1 MPRKAK
7 KRSMP
12 PALATADIG
21 FIRLPEVL
29 ALYPVGERSWWRGVA
44 EGRFPRPVKLSRAVT
59 AWRVSD
65 IRRLLEAL
73 DHGDDLNDGG
83 KR

>member
-1 MPRKAK
+1 MPRKTK
-7 KRSMP
+7 KKAPSIP
-12 PALATADIG
+12 PHLIHQG
-21 FIRLPEVL
+21 FMRLPAVL
-29 ALYPVGERSWWRGVA
+29 AVYPVGERSWWRGVA

-65 IRRLLEAL
+65 IQRLLEAR
-73 DHGDDLNDGG
+73 DHELNDGG